1 MSNAV
6 YLNVYPFVASGQR
19 SDWEDYASKNNYWV
33 DESID
38 VQSLD
43 DTYHGPI
50 IREYENFEFIHTNYD
65 DLAANGTSS
74 RGPYLPT
81 WYVAEWCMSESVS
94 LIISAPDAN

>member
-50 IREYENFEFIHTNYD
+50 IRDYETFKFIHTDYSGE
-65 DLAANGTSS
+65 NGTSS
-74 RGPYLPT
+74 RGPYLPI
-81 WYVAEWCMSESVS
+81 WYVAQPCMFLSALLNVF
-94 LIISAPDAN
+94 APDPN